1 MEGAKGKTRVM
12 NKLLV
17 CLILLL
23 AGFGLPQLLHAQTPA
38 TPVDKQAAQP
48 RKRGGIFTLYAM
60 DPLARTF
67 CFNDGKEG
75 MAFVSNKWENRCSDL
90 SFTLA
95 GGGSLVTGIELNR
108 VAAIVDL
115 GTANDLRGRYGYDDA
130 ENGGVGFASIRLEG
144 DKVTILQDDNG
155 KFKASWQTLQ
165 EGSKLSE
172 VKSSAN
178 APIQLGHIYLVRTV
192 DSNSKTV
199 QHTVKLI
206 VIAYRPE
213 EAVTLRWELL

>member
-1 MEGAKGKTRVM
+1 MKIVM
-12 NKLLV
+12 KKLLIFLV
-17 CLILLL
+17 LLSS
-23 AGFGLPQLLHAQTPA
+23 GFAFPRSTSAQTPA
-38 TPVDKQAAQP
+38 VPDDKQAAQP
-48 RKRGGIFTLYAM
+48 RKRGGIFTLYAV
-60 DPLARTF
+60 DPLARSL

-75 MAFVSNKWENRCSDL
+75 MAIVSNKWENRCSDL

-108 VAAIVDL
+108 MAAIVDL
-115 GTANDLRGRYGYDDA
+115 GTANDLRGRYSYEDA

-165 EGSKLSE
+165 DGSKLSE

-192 DSNSKTV
+192 DSRDKSF
-199 QHTVKLI
+199 QQTVKLI

-213 EAVTLRWELL
+213 EAVTVRWELL

>member
-1 MEGAKGKTRVM
+1 VA
-12 NKLLV
+12 
-17 CLILLL
+17 
-23 AGFGLPQLLHAQTPA
+23 
-38 TPVDKQAAQP
+38 
-48 RKRGGIFTLYAM
+48 
-60 DPLARTF
+60 
-67 CFNDGKEG
+67 
-75 MAFVSNKWENRCSDL
+75 NKWENRCSDL
-90 SFTLA
+90 SYTLA
-95 GGGSLVTGIELNR
+95 GGGSLVAGIELNR

-115 GTANDLRGRYGYDDA
+115 GTGNDLRGRYSYEDA

-165 EGSKLSE
+165 EGSKLFSE

-192 DSNSKTV
+192 DSKDKSF
-199 QHTVKLI
+199 QRIVKLI

-213 EAVTLRWELL
+213 EAVTVRWELL

>member
-1 MEGAKGKTRVM
+1 M

-23 AGFGLPQLLHAQTPA
+23 AGFGSPQLLHAQTLA
-38 TPVDKQAAQP
+38 TPDDKQATQP
-48 RKRGGIFTLYAM
+48 RKRGGIFTLYAV
-60 DPLARTF
+60 DPLARTL

-95 GGGSLVTGIELNR
+95 GGGSFVSGIELNR
-108 VAAIVDL
+108 IAAIVDL
-115 GTANDLRGRYGYDDA
+115 GTANDLRGRYGYEDA

-172 VKSSAN
+172 VKSSAT
-178 APIQLGHIYLVRTV
+178 APIQLGHIYLVRTF

>member
-1 MEGAKGKTRVM
+1 MKKLFIFLVLLSSGFAFPRVM
-12 NKLLV
+12 R
-17 CLILLL
+17 
-23 AGFGLPQLLHAQTPA
+23 AQTPA
-38 TPVDKQAAQP
+38 VPDDKQATQP
-48 RKRGGIFTLYAM
+48 RKRGGIFTLYAV
-60 DPLARTF
+60 DPLARSL

-90 SFTLA
+90 SYTLA
-95 GGGSLVTGIELNR
+95 GGGSFVTGIELNR
-108 VAAIVDL
+108 MAAIVDL
-115 GTANDLRGRYGYDDA
+115 GTANDLRGRYGYEDA

-192 DSNSKTV
+192 DSKDKSF
-199 QHTVKLI
+199 QQTVKLI
-206 VIAYRPE
+206 VIAYRPD

>member
-1 MEGAKGKTRVM
+1 MK
-12 NKLLV
+12 KLLIFLV
-17 CLILLL
+17 LLSS
-23 AGFGLPQLLHAQTPA
+23 GFAFPRLMHAQTP
-38 TPVDKQAAQP
+38 TVPDDKQATQP
-48 RKRGGIFTLYAM
+48 RKRGGIFTLYAV
-60 DPLARTF
+60 DPLARTL

-75 MAFVSNKWENRCSDL
+75 MAFVNNKWENRCSDL
-90 SFTLA
+90 SYTLA

-108 VAAIVDL
+108 MAAIVDL
-115 GTANDLRGRYGYDDA
+115 GTANDLRGRYSYEDA

-165 EGSKLSE
+165 EGSKLFSE
-172 VKSSAN
+172 LKSSAN

-192 DSNSKTV
+192 DSKDKSF
-199 QHTVKLI
+199 QRIVKLI

-213 EAVTLRWELL
+213 EAVTVRWELL